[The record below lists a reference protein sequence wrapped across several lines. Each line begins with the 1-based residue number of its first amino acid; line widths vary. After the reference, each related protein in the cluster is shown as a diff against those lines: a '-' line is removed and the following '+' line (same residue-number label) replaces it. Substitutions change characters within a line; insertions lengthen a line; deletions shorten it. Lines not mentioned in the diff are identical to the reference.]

1 MFHVEHRRMD
11 YHLHTNHSMDGR
23 QTMPELCE
31 TMMARGV
38 QEIALTEHIEP
49 GHPEEEMDVPPVWAD
64 WFAEIARCR
73 AAYPALVI
81 RSGIEIGDNP
91 LCRAET
97 KALLDTLPLD
107 FRLLSLHLVNG
118 VDCYDSEKYF
128 AGKTRAQAY
137 REYAEAKAES
147 ILDWEDFDSVAHI
160 GYVAKFSIYTGKERA
175 LVYVYRQEA
184 LAALLAQADYQAV
197 EVDTPY
203 CQKLVKVAA
212 LRGEDAPAYPAMG
225 DDPRGE
231 MLNHAQA
238 HQLTA
243 ALEICGSG
251 VDDVVG
257 TVEDVRG
264 GLVRV
269 RQWTDDGDADGES
282 AVAVDAVTAI
292 FVGSE
297 QLTYLDLLRRV

>member
-1 MFHVEHRRMD
+1 MID
-11 YHLHTNHSMDGR
+11 
-23 QTMPELCE
+23 E
-31 TMMARGV
+31 TMWGRVAQCHV
-38 QEIALTEHIEP
+38 DAEDTECFLVGRI
-49 GHPEEEMDVPPVWAD
+49 VWSNAQWVLMQMLAPHGRWD
-64 WFAEIARCR
+64 
-73 AAYPALVI
+73 
-81 RSGIEIGDNP
+81 GI
-91 LCRAET
+91 
-97 KALLDTLPLD
+97 
-107 FRLLSLHLVNG
+107 
-118 VDCYDSEKYF
+118 
-128 AGKTRAQAY
+128 
-137 REYAEAKAES
+137 
-147 ILDWEDFDSVAHI
+147 
-160 GYVAKFSIYTGKERA
+160 
-175 LVYVYRQEA
+175 
-184 LAALLAQADYQAV
+184 ALLAQADYQTV
-197 EVDTPY
+197 EVDMPY
-203 CQKLVKVAA
+203 CQNLVKVAA
-212 LRGEDAPAYPAMG
+212 LRGEDVPAYPAMG

-269 RQWTDDGDADGES
+269 RQWTDDGEEDGES

>member
-1 MFHVEHRRMD
+1 MFSGWANRLVERTVGADAAACPAWRW
-11 YHLHTNHSMDGR
+11 DG
-23 QTMPELCE
+23 
-31 TMMARGV
+31 
-38 QEIALTEHIEP
+38 I
-49 GHPEEEMDVPPVWAD
+49 
-64 WFAEIARCR
+64 
-73 AAYPALVI
+73 
-81 RSGIEIGDNP
+81 
-91 LCRAET
+91 
-97 KALLDTLPLD
+97 
-107 FRLLSLHLVNG
+107 
-118 VDCYDSEKYF
+118 
-128 AGKTRAQAY
+128 
-137 REYAEAKAES
+137 
-147 ILDWEDFDSVAHI
+147 
-160 GYVAKFSIYTGKERA
+160 
-175 LVYVYRQEA
+175 
-184 LAALLAQADYQAV
+184 ALLAQADYQAV

-225 DDPRGE
+225 DDPRGK

-257 TVEDVRG
+257 TVEDVSG

>member
-1 MFHVEHRRMD
+1 MID
-11 YHLHTNHSMDGR
+11 
-23 QTMPELCE
+23 E
-31 TMMARGV
+31 TMWGRVAQCHV
-38 QEIALTEHIEP
+38 DAEDTECFLVGRI
-49 GHPEEEMDVPPVWAD
+49 VWSNAQWVLMQLLAPHGRWD
-64 WFAEIARCR
+64 
-73 AAYPALVI
+73 
-81 RSGIEIGDNP
+81 GI
-91 LCRAET
+91 
-97 KALLDTLPLD
+97 
-107 FRLLSLHLVNG
+107 
-118 VDCYDSEKYF
+118 
-128 AGKTRAQAY
+128 
-137 REYAEAKAES
+137 
-147 ILDWEDFDSVAHI
+147 
-160 GYVAKFSIYTGKERA
+160 
-175 LVYVYRQEA
+175 
-184 LAALLAQADYQAV
+184 ALLAQADYQAV

-212 LRGEDAPAYPAMG
+212 LRGEDAQAYPAMG
-225 DDPRGE
+225 DDPRGK

-257 TVEDVRG
+257 TVEDVSG

>member
-1 MFHVEHRRMD
+1 MPPHGRW
-11 YHLHTNHSMDGR
+11 DG
-23 QTMPELCE
+23 
-31 TMMARGV
+31 
-38 QEIALTEHIEP
+38 I
-49 GHPEEEMDVPPVWAD
+49 
-64 WFAEIARCR
+64 
-73 AAYPALVI
+73 
-81 RSGIEIGDNP
+81 
-91 LCRAET
+91 
-97 KALLDTLPLD
+97 
-107 FRLLSLHLVNG
+107 
-118 VDCYDSEKYF
+118 
-128 AGKTRAQAY
+128 
-137 REYAEAKAES
+137 
-147 ILDWEDFDSVAHI
+147 
-160 GYVAKFSIYTGKERA
+160 
-175 LVYVYRQEA
+175 
-184 LAALLAQADYQAV
+184 ALLAQADYQAV

-225 DDPRGE
+225 DDPRGK

-257 TVEDVRG
+257 TVEDVSG

>member
-1 MFHVEHRRMD
+1 MID
-11 YHLHTNHSMDGR
+11 
-23 QTMPELCE
+23 E
-31 TMMARGV
+31 TMWGRVAQCHVDAENTECFLVGRIVWSNAQWVLMQMLAPHGRWDG
-38 QEIALTEHIEP
+38 IAL
-49 GHPEEEMDVPPVWAD
+49 
-64 WFAEIARCR
+64 C
-73 AAYPALVI
+73 
-81 RSGIEIGDNP
+81 
-91 LCRAET
+91 
-97 KALLDTLPLD
+97 
-107 FRLLSLHLVNG
+107 
-118 VDCYDSEKYF
+118 
-128 AGKTRAQAY
+128 
-137 REYAEAKAES
+137 
-147 ILDWEDFDSVAHI
+147 
-160 GYVAKFSIYTGKERA
+160 
-175 LVYVYRQEA
+175 
-184 LAALLAQADYQAV
+184 
-197 EVDTPY
+197 
-203 CQKLVKVAA
+203 
-212 LRGEDAPAYPAMG
+212 GEDAPAYPAMG

-269 RQWTDDGDADGES
+269 RQWTDDGEEDGES